1 MPADRPRTA
10 TMAAVDP
17 GAQSEIRKSSR
28 RRAWTLALAGGLL
41 LAGFLAVPNLVQ
53 SGDNHA
59 HCLTALSL
67 VQGDWGFLDHLRP
80 YWASAELGVRA
91 TVIEVGDGR
100 TVGGTGIGAALLLA
114 PFYAV
119 ARALGAGPM
128 LVLSGSFNHLLA
140 ALFCASAVIAFW
152 VAVRRLGDACA
163 AWLATLALA
172 LGSSMLSVLSREP
185 WQHTFVV
192 ALQALAL
199 AVALHPGQPSARW
212 RSGVTGALVG
222 IAGLVRATG
231 FVYALPWWWLLR
243 RQGKSP
249 AWPFWVG
256 LGPGVVL
263 SLGYNWLVFG
273 SPFLFGQIVIGR
285 YRFASGASQA
295 VGWDPL
301 TALAG
306 LLASP
311 GRGLF
316 VYSPVFLWA
325 LGALAVGW
333 VVSSR
338 RRRDPSRPLGEVG
351 SGSAVV
357 LPPALL
363 AIGLNLLGAAAWKEW
378 AGGFT
383 YGPRYLSDTLP
394 FWGLVVAAAVTDL
407 RSLAAARRRVAL
419 ALAWPLLALSVAFH
433 VAGLLVNPY
442 RGDAYS
448 ARIDPDHHPERLWA
462 WRDFPPLDNV
472 RLWKSDREAGR
483 TPGGLP

>member
-1 MPADRPRTA
+1 M
-10 TMAAVDP
+10 DP
-17 GAQSEIRKSSR
+17 GARSEIRRSSR
-28 RRAWTLALAGGLL
+28 RRAWSLGLAGGLL
-41 LAGFLAVPNLVQ
+41 LAGYLAVPNLVQ

-100 TVGGTGIGAALLLA
+100 TVGGTGMGAALLLA
-114 PFYAV
+114 PFYAL
-119 ARALGAGPM
+119 ARVLGAGPM
-128 LVLSGSFNHLLA
+128 LVLSGSFNQLIA
-140 ALFCASAVIAFW
+140 ALFCASAVVAFW
-152 VAVRRLGDACA
+152 VAVRRLGDSGA
-163 AWLATLALA
+163 AWLATIALA

-199 AVALHPGQPSARW
+199 AVALRPGQPSARW
-212 RSGVTGALVG
+212 RSGVAGGLVG

-243 RQGKSP
+243 RQGRGP
-249 AWPFWVG
+249 AWPFWTG

-263 SLGYNWLVFG
+263 TLGYNWLVFG

-295 VGWDPL
+295 VSWNPL

-306 LLASP
+306 LLVSP

-325 LGALAVGW
+325 LGALAASW
-333 VVSSR
+333 MVVRRHRLGSSQPP
-338 RRRDPSRPLGEVG
+338 DGAPSGV
-351 SGSAVV
+351 AVL

-363 AIGLNLLGAAAWKEW
+363 AIGLNILGAAAWKEW

-394 FWGLVVAAAVTDL
+394 FWGLVVAAAVIGL
-407 RSLAAARRRVAL
+407 RPLAAARRRFAL
-419 ALAWPLLALSVAFH
+419 ALAWPLLALSVVFH
-433 VAGLLVNPY
+433 MAGLLVNPY

-448 ARIDPDHHPERLWA
+448 ARIDPDHHPERLWG
-462 WRDFPPLDNV
+462 WRDFPPLDNL
-472 RLWKSDREAGR
+472 RRWRSDRKAGR
-483 TPGGLP
+483 TPGSLP